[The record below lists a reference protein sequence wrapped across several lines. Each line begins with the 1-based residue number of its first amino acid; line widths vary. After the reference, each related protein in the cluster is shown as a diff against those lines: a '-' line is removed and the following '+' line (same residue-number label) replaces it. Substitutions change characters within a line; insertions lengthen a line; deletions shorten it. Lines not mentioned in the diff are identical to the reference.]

1 MGEPENRRQREAMR
15 ALMAPVVGEE
25 VVSGEWFMPVKGMED
40 DGLAAVKWVRR
51 RLSSGERID
60 DRLRGRNILVLTPT
74 RLLAF
79 TARHARATPPVVPK
93 KLIGE
98 WPVGAI
104 GLTYRGR
111 KAESYM
117 AHAGGTYTSKIVRA
131 ELTLPGEDR
140 PLVIDFPDTPLAREL
155 LKATR
160 EAAGLEAQ
168 A

>member
-25 VVSGEWFMPVKGMED
+25 VVAGEWFTPVKGMED
-40 DGLAAVKWVRR
+40 DGLAAVKWLRR
-51 RLSSGERID
+51 RLASGDRVE
-60 DRLRGRNILVLTPT
+60 DRLRGINILVLTPT

-79 TARHARATPPVVPK
+79 TARHARATPPVEPR

-98 WPVGAI
+98 WPRAGV

-111 KAESYM
+111 KADSYF

-131 ELTLPGEDR
+131 TLTLPGEER
-140 PLVIDFPDTPLAREL
+140 ELVIDFPDTPLAREL
-155 LKATR
+155 LKAAK
-160 EAAGLEAQ
+160 EAAGLEQQ